1 MTKLA
6 ILGAGCY
13 RTHAASGITNFSR
26 ACEVAEQV
34 GKPEISMTHST
45 IIMGAELKELAGIDE
60 VVVSD
65 PVFDNDFKVIDD
77 FEYEKVIEALKENPE
92 NLMPQIR
99 KKVNEVAKDLPKPP
113 QGAIHFTHPEDLGFE
128 ITTNDNEAV
137 QDADWIM
144 TWFPKGDMQAGIIEK
159 FADDI
164 KDGAI
169 LTHACTVPTTMFQK
183 IFEDISSS
191 DVSAAPKFNVSSYHP
206 GAVPEMK
213 GQVYVAEGFASEE
226 AICDLVDWGVA
237 ARGSAFKLPATLL
250 GPVCDMC
257 SALTAITYA
266 GILSY
271 RDSVMNV
278 LGAPAGFAQMMA
290 KESLAQ
296 VTDLMDSVGIDHME
310 EKLDPGALL
319 GTADS
324 MNFGAAAEML
334 PSVMEVLANRKG
346 KGPTCKVPE

>member
-1 MTKLA
+1 MKLA

-26 ACEVAEQV
+26 ACEVAEKV
-34 GKPEISMTHST
+34 GKPEIAMTHST

-65 PVFDNDFKVIDD
+65 PVFDKNFTVIDD
-77 FEYEKVIEALKENPE
+77 FEYEAVIEAHKQDPE
-92 NLMPQIR
+92 SIMPQIR
-99 KKVNEVAKDLPKPP
+99 EKVNAVAKDLPKPP
-113 QGAIHFTHPEDLGFE
+113 EGAIHFTHPEDVGLE
-128 ITTNDNEAV
+128 VTTNDNEAV
-137 QDADWIM
+137 QDADWVM
-144 TWFPKGDMQAGIIEK
+144 TWFPKGDMQMGIIKK
-159 FADDI
+159 FAGDL
-164 KDGAI
+164 KEGAI

-183 IFEDISSS
+183 IFEDLSNDGI
-191 DVSAAPKFNVSSYHP
+191 APKVNVSSYHP

-213 GQVYVAEGFASEE
+213 GQVYIAEGYASDDV
-226 AICDLVDWGVA
+226 ISNLVDWGTK
-237 ARGSAFKLPATLL
+237 ARGNAFKLPAELL

-290 KESLAQ
+290 KESLTQ
-296 VTDLMDSVGIDHME
+296 ITDLMDSVGIDHME

-324 MNFGAAAEML
+324 MNFGAAADLL
-334 PSVMEVLANRKG
+334 PSVMEVLEDRKG
-346 KGPTCKVPE
+346 KGPTV